1 MPSTATQRRFPWRPF
16 LGLLVILGGAAAYL
30 VSVFWA
36 ESHRFS
42 QPLEESQQVAEVP
55 EAEVRRLCTACHAYP
70 PPDALPRSA
79 WAKEVNLGFRFAYE
93 AGLTRSGAS
102 NPKGVLKY
110 YEARAP
116 ESLPLDPFP
125 MLTPTLP
132 VRLDRTTLSLPGD
145 EQRAVVSCVK
155 LVALTRD
162 PPSELLACDAR
173 TNQILLA
180 DLTQP
185 APAWK
190 VLATAAHPARVEVV
204 DLDGDGIRDILV
216 ANLGEYFPSDGLK
229 GSVVWLRGRPDGS
242 FTPITLL
249 EGVGRVAD
257 VKVADFNGDG
267 KLDVAVAVFGWRATG
282 ELLLLENH
290 TTDWNKPTFETR
302 VLDKRHGATELA
314 IGDLNGDGRPDIV
327 CLFSQEHEAV
337 VAFLSDGRSGFKTE
351 TIYQGPHPIYGCCG
365 IELVDLDGD
374 GDLDVLLVNGD
385 ALDQPVLKPYHGV
398 QWLENT
404 GRYPFTHHRVG
415 QLCGVIAA
423 RTLDFNGD
431 GKLGIAAI
439 CYLPARDF
447 PQREERRMPALV
459 LYEQVE
465 RGQFRP
471 LVLEVGCCDNLSLA
485 VGRLPGDRLPSL
497 VVGHGDFV
505 KESGR
510 LDAVTIWR
518 NRGRP

>member
-1 MPSTATQRRFPWRPF
+1 MTAATPHRSFRWLPLIGLVTILVGTATVLVCLVRTAPF
-16 LGLLVILGGAAAYL
+16 SRSEEG
-30 VSVFWA
+30 
-36 ESHRFS
+36 S
-42 QPLEESQQVAEVP
+42 QSVAEAT
-55 EAEVRRLCTACHAYP
+55 EAEVRQLCAACHAYP

-79 WAKEVNLGFRFAYE
+79 WMKEVSLGFRFAYE
-93 AGLTRSGAS
+93 ADMTRSGVP
-102 NPKGVLKY
+102 NPLGVLKY

-116 ESLPLDPFP
+116 ESLTLDPP
-125 MLTPTLP
+125 PELATALP
-132 VRLDRTTLSLPGD
+132 VRFDRSTLPLPSE

-162 PPSELLACDAR
+162 QPSELLACDAR
-173 TNQILLA
+173 THQILLA
-180 DLTQP
+180 DLTQTKP
-185 APAWK
+185 VWK
-190 VLATAAHPARVEVV
+190 VLATGQHPARVEVV

-216 ANLGEYFPSDGLK
+216 ANLGEYYPSDGHK

-257 VKVADFNGDG
+257 VKVADFDGDG

-282 ELLLLENH
+282 ELLLLENR
-290 TTDWNKPTFETR
+290 TTDWKNPNFVTK

-327 CLFSQEHEAV
+327 CLFSQEHESV
-337 VAFLSDGRSGFKTE
+337 VALLNDGRNGFKTE
-351 TIYQGPHPIYGCCG
+351 TIYQAPHPIYGCCG

-385 ALDQPVLKPYHGV
+385 VLDQPVLKPYHGV
-398 QWLENT
+398 QWLENK
-404 GRYPFTHHRVG
+404 GRYPFTHHAIG
-415 QLCGVIAA
+415 QLCGVMSA

-431 GKLGIAAI
+431 GKLDIAAV

-447 PQREERRMPALV
+447 PQREERRMPAVV

-471 LVLEVGCCDNLSLA
+471 LVLEVGRCDNLSCA
-485 VGRLPGDRLPSL
+485 VGRLPGDTLPSL
-497 VVGHGDFV
+497 IAGHGDFV
-505 KESGR
+505 KEAGR